1 MKSGFKRFSEDQN
14 PIKPEKNKYN
24 KITLFSIILIVI
36 LLVSNYIWIYHQQTQ
51 LKQLNEKFNVYES
64 RINEINT
71 EKNEIKKEISRLFDS
86 NQTDNF
92 WIKHSINSKL
102 RFKRDYEES
111 NESNQNISQVS
122 KEVSKIFYNLLRCIF
137 SMELFKLVI

>member
-1 MKSGFKRFSEDQN
+1 MKCGFKRFSEDQN

-51 LKQLNEKFNVYES
+51 LNQLNEKFNVYES

>member
-14 PIKPEKNKYN
+14 PI
-24 KITLFSIILIVI
+24 
-36 LLVSNYIWIYHQQTQ
+36 NYIWIYHQQTQ
-51 LKQLNEKFNVYES
+51 LNQLNEKFNVYES

>member
-51 LKQLNEKFNVYES
+51 LNQLNEKFNVYES